1 MNYEQNQAKRLWKKQ
16 LKLRHEKQ
24 LAQID
29 LLAEDVQDHI
39 DCLKRSAFSTRSRWD
54 KYRLLGYFQTDEEIE
69 KELQP
74 LLEYQIQY
82 WFENQ
87 VKLLLSGELM
97 TVPDEERDPRI
108 QELNIHIQQLSEQM
122 DDIMYSNALQK
133 MQNTQNTQED
143 DDAYVVDKYDDLD
156 EKVNKR
162 VVLF

>member
-1 MNYEQNQAKRLWKKQ
+1 MNCKQRNVARRLWKKQ

-54 KYRLLGYFQTDEEIE
+54 KYRQIGYFQTDEEIE
-69 KELQP
+69 MELQHT
-74 LLEYQIQY
+74 LEYQIQY

-87 VKLLLSGELM
+87 VELLLSDELT
-97 TVPDEERDPRI
+97 TVPDEERNPRI
-108 QELNIHIQQLSEQM
+108 QELTLQIQQLSDQM
-122 DDIMYSNALQK
+122 DDIMYSNEL
-133 MQNTQNTQED
+133 QNTQKTQED
-143 DDAYVVDKYDDLD
+143 DSYVVDRYDDLD